1 MDLGIAGRRG
11 IVCASS
17 QGLGRA
23 CAAALAEEGVHLVV
37 NGRDSGKLEKTA
49 AELRNLPGIDREV
62 VAVAAD
68 ITTDAG
74 RAALLAACPAPDI
87 LVLNNRGPKPG
98 ILADQTAE
106 NFEEAL
112 TLHFRTPLALLMAV
126 LPGMKE
132 RGWGR
137 IVCITSAMVTAPEEV
152 QVASAS
158 ARAAQTALMKAASF
172 DAAAHGVTINFL
184 QPRGIESQRQHDVVQ
199 HEAEKRG
206 VSFEEAWARQVS
218 SVAAKR
224 FGKPTEFGKTCAFV
238 CSEHAGY
245 MSGTNLHLEG
255 GTYTGIV

>member
-1 MDLGIAGRRG
+1 
-11 IVCASS
+11 
-17 QGLGRA
+17 
-23 CAAALAEEGVHLVV
+23 
-37 NGRDSGKLEKTA
+37 
-49 AELRNLPGIDREV
+49 
-62 VAVAAD
+62 
-68 ITTDAG
+68 
-74 RAALLAACPAPDI
+74 
-87 LVLNNRGPKPG
+87 
-98 ILADQTAE
+98 
-106 NFEEAL
+106 
-112 TLHFRTPLALLMAV
+112 
-126 LPGMKE
+126 MKE

-152 QVASAS
+152 QIASAS